1 MVRLRCAG
9 PICRRQGRNRSCVTV
24 IGVIRH
30 NNSAFARNR
39 LGHAQG
45 DIIGLGSRANHNHTG
60 QWVIKLCG

>member
-1 MVRLRCAG
+1 MWWTVTVRGRNKANMVRLRCAG
-9 PICRRQGRNRSCVTV
+9 PIGRRQGRNRSCVTV

-45 DIIGLGSRANHNHTG
+45 DIIGL
-60 QWVIKLCG
+60 